1 MRKSL
6 DILLLTTDQNAA
18 AAIQTAVEPLAEK
31 VTVSLCKEIG
41 EFKTRLSRSMA
52 DPENLVAVVDID
64 QDPKR
69 VLFELSRLT
78 RTFTALRCVVVSRQF
93 NENLVLQAM
102 QVGARHFLRKTA
114 IASEMEKVVA
124 SLVAQH
130 AETRSRLGDIISVF
144 SSGGGCGATTA
155 AVNLAEEL
163 RLATG
168 EPTLIVDLDEYYGA
182 VGPHL
187 GITGRYGVGH
197 VLARKGTIDK
207 HLIETT
213 TVQSSQGLDVLLSP
227 AVAEADVGEPL
238 QYGNLLQMLDACRES
253 HDYVIVDAP
262 RIPHRAMAE
271 LASVSRAAVVVFQL
285 TVRDVA
291 RAKST
296 IAFLAE
302 QEMDRDR
309 ILPLANRVKK
319 HGPLLRLEDSRRAIG
334 TGSLWRVRNHWRK
347 ALKSM
352 NRGLPLAQTA
362 RYSGVR
368 RDYRK
373 IAAQLRRWSTNRD

>member
-1 MRKSL
+1 LRKSL

-18 AAIQTAVEPLAEK
+18 GAIRAAVEPLAEK
-31 VTVSLCKEIG
+31 ATVSLCKDVG

-52 DPENLVAVVDID
+52 DPESLVALVDID

-69 VLFELSRLT
+69 VLFELSKVT
-78 RTFTALRCVVVSRQF
+78 RTFTALRCVVVSREF
-93 NENLVLQAM
+93 SEDLVLQAM

-114 IASEMEKVVA
+114 IAGELEKVVA
-124 SLVAQH
+124 SLVTGDE
-130 AETRSRLGDIISVF
+130 ETPSRLGDIISVF

-163 RLATG
+163 RLAAG
-168 EPTLIVDLDEYYGA
+168 EPTLIVDLDEHYGA

-207 HLIETT
+207 HLIETSV
-213 TVQSSQGLDVLLSP
+213 VQSGQGLDVLLSP
-227 AVAEADVGEPL
+227 AVTETEAREPL
-238 QYGNLLQMLDACRES
+238 QYDNLLQMLDACRES

-262 RIPHRAMAE
+262 RLPWRTMAE
-271 LASVSRAAVVVFQL
+271 LASVSRVAVVVFQL
-285 TVRDVA
+285 TIRDVA
-291 RAKST
+291 RAKAIMT
-296 IAFLAE
+296 FLAE

-309 ILPLANRVKK
+309 ILLLANRVRK

-334 TGSLWRVRNHWRK
+334 AGSLRRVRNHWRK
-347 ALKSM
+347 AVKSM

-362 RYSGVR
+362 RYSGIR

-373 IAAQLRRWSTNRD
+373 IAAQLRRWTTDRD